1 MKNFIKSFAL
11 KLIFSFTFIIFIGFL
26 IIYYSFNIL
35 VENHITTE
43 AERELAGVLDNVRFT
58 IRQSPI
64 GHFISPARGS
74 SFLNANAIV
83 VLNYSE
89 IFFTSPH
96 DLVTLEGEV
105 VNFLTNYYID
115 NRFYLEQNE
124 IIRLYFEE
132 GAYYFKTLSYVWRG
146 NTLSTLVYTDISGM
160 IGFKNDMN
168 RILIFLLAS
177 SAFLSFLTAIVMG
190 MRFKMSIA
198 ELGSY
203 AGLIG
208 RGDFGKKLKP
218 FKDSEFEQLNKS
230 MGNMQ
235 DMLKTYEDG
244 QKKFFANVSHELR
257 TPLMVIQGY
266 SEGILENIF
275 EKDVAKIILEETKT
289 MEEMVK
295 SLIYISRMD
304 SGLEL
309 PNISKINVGDFIEDC
324 IDNVKIVAEQNNK
337 IITLKSPNE
346 KSIEISTDEKKLKTV
361 IINILVNAL
370 RHAEKETIFSYYKEV
385 DFLKIKIKDDGIG
398 INEKDLPHI
407 FERFYK
413 GDTGQSG
420 LGLAIANDMMKALG
434 GSLTA
439 ENTEKG
445 AEFTVTLPF
454 LIIRNH
460 SH

>member
-26 IIYYSFNIL
+26 IIYYAFNML

-43 AERELAGVLDNVRFT
+43 AERELAGVLDNVSFT

-74 SFLNANAIV
+74 SFLNTNAIV
-83 VLNYSE
+83 IFNYSE
-89 IFFTSPH
+89 IFFTSP
-96 DLVTLEGEV
+96 DNLIEQEGEV
-105 VNFLTNYYID
+105 VNFLTDYYIN
-115 NRFYLEQNE
+115 NRFYFEQNE
-124 IIRLYFEE
+124 MIRLYFEE
-132 GAYYFKTLSYVWRG
+132 GAYYFKALNFSFAG
-146 NTLSTLVYTDISGM
+146 NTLSTLVYTDISEM
-160 IGFKNDMN
+160 TGFKNDMN

-177 SAFLSFLTAIVMG
+177 SAFFSFLTAIIMG
-190 MRFKMSIA
+190 VRFKMSIT

-208 RGDFGKKLKP
+208 RGDFDKKLPP
-218 FKDSEFEQLNKS
+218 FKDSEFEQLSKS

-266 SEGILENIF
+266 SEGILENVF

-309 PNISKINVGDFIEDC
+309 PNISEINMGQFCEDC

-337 IITLKSPNE
+337 IITLRAQNE
-346 KSIEISTDEKKLKTV
+346 TNIEISTDEKKLKTV
-361 IINILVNAL
+361 IINILVNAI
-370 RHAEKETIFSYYKEV
+370 RYAEKEIIFSYYKEA

-398 INEKDLPHI
+398 IKEEDLPHI

-420 LGLAIANDMMKALG
+420 LGLAIASDMVKTLG

-439 ENTEKG
+439 KNTEKG
-445 AEFTVTLPF
+445 AEFTVTLPLF
-454 LIIRNH
+454 TKNYI
-460 SH
+460 